1 MLTGFNI
8 VMSFYWITFKNNHD
22 IADTV
27 NSIEW
32 TYTVLINYR
41 VPWTGIFFFFASLQN
56 KSKWPDLAF
65 YFYYRDFLKRGTPGF
80 FN

>member
-32 TYTVLINYR
+32 TYCSHKLPCSMNRDY
-41 VPWTGIFFFFASLQN
+41 FFFASLQN

-65 YFYYRDFLKRGTPGF
+65 YFYYRDFLKKGTPGF